1 MVYYSAMKKEDT
13 LSFVTTWI
21 VPEQI
26 MLNETSQ
33 RGTSAM

>member
-1 MVYYSAMKKEDT
+1 MVYYSAMKAEDT

-26 MLNETSQ
+26 FLNEISQ
-33 RGTSAM
+33 RKTSAM